1 MSHND
6 QFGIH
11 KEGRDLFAARF
22 GSLVARAARRLL
34 PSNTLLNRVAV
45 PIPTE
50 ALDSLN
56 IPVDP
61 FRVDLDEM
69 AEWGDTYVPAVGN
82 AFGSVR
88 RKKTLELYLSFKILS
103 LNEQDVYLDAAGG
116 RFSYAGSAAVRRAYL
131 EDLRITKRLRDELEG
146 PVHFVEASADCIPLP
161 DRSVDKISCH
171 HSFEHFQRGSDI
183 GFIDEVKRLL
193 APGGRCVVV
202 PILIAQRHVLATD
215 LLGFRFWSELGIR
228 VRDPTATL
236 PGGEACGNFARI
248 YSPSSFRERILNR
261 IENGGEFSARI
272 CYATTGQAAE
282 LPGAD
287 RAVGPVGSHV
297 NRYYRALVIDRSGS
311 LRHGGLA

>member
-1 MSHND
+1 MSGDD
-6 QFGIH
+6 QLKVYKGL
-11 KEGRDLFAARF
+11 RDHSAARL

-34 PSNTLLNRVAV
+34 PPNTLLNRVAA

-50 ALDSLN
+50 ALGSLN
-56 IPVDP
+56 IPVER

-69 AEWGDTYVPAVGN
+69 SEWGATYVPAVGN

-88 RKKTLELYLSFKILS
+88 RKKTLELYMSFKILA

-131 EDLRITKRLRDELEG
+131 EDLRITQELRDELHG
-146 PVHFVEASADCIPLP
+146 LVDLVEASADRIPLP

-171 HSFEHFQRGSDI
+171 HSFEHFQRGADI

-202 PILIAQRHVLATD
+202 PILIAERHVLATD
-215 LLGFRFWSELGIR
+215 LFGFRFWSESGIR

-236 PGGEACGNFARI
+236 PGGEACGSFARI
-248 YSPSSFRERILNR
+248 YSPGSFRERILNR
-261 IENGGEFSARI
+261 IGNGSEFSARI
-272 CYATTGQAAE
+272 CCATAGQAAE

-287 RAVGPVGSHV
+287 GAVGPVGSHV
-297 NRYYRALVIDRSGS
+297 NRYYRALVIDRA
-311 LRHGGLA
+311 R